1 MTIDPVSRDDLDG
14 PVAAPDHHRILFED
28 DHVRV
33 IETVI
38 RAGDT
43 APLHTHLVPH
53 LVHFT
58 SGSQFVRR
66 DASGAVL
73 LDTRSLGPA
82 TTIPEYSW
90 NDGLGPHTLENVGPD
105 DIVATSIER
114 KA

>member
-1 MTIDPVSRDDLDG
+1 MTSEARPSAELDG
-14 PVAAPDHHRILFED
+14 PVAAPAHHRVLFENE
-28 DHVRV
+28 HVRV

-73 LDTRSLGPA
+73 LDTREQGTDYA
-82 TTIPEYSW
+82 IPVYSW

-114 KA
+114 KP